1 MFGIIYNYFMI
12 TLFVDLEILCFSGD
26 EPIVNG

>member
-12 TLFVDLEILCFSGD
+12 TLFLDLEILSFSGD